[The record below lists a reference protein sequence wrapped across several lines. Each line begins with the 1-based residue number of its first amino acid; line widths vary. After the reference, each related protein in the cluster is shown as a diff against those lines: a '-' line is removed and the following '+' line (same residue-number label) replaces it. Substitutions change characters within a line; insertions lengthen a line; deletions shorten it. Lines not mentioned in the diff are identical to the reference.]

1 MDPESIGRVHSRATE
16 GLDTGAKD
24 SAPEKSREIAVSAS

>member
-1 MDPESIGRVHSRATE
+1 MVVPFGGG

-24 SAPEKSREIAVSAS
+24 YAPEKSREIAVSAL